1 MSELKS
7 LCARL
12 QRDSDPALT
21 TEVSWTQ
28 LQNRLQSFVDS
39 PPHPHQLPS
48 SGDPPGAGG
57 VSKVEASTSGASTG
71 GTQEGDQ
78 LSVGVSCEG
87 GTPFSDAAVFVVPQR
102 RGRRPGRG
110 RGGRRGGATR
120 GGRRGGRGRQR
131 NPPTPQPSKKLVV
144 GDGELVNLDML
155 GVLGLLGSDCAG
167 PSGGVTREELMRA
180 EEEESPLSS
189 VPAESSASVEERQR
203 VDGTVSGSPGTQEEG
218 GADGGGVKNDEGD
231 RRNDEGDR
239 RNDEGDSRNEGDR
252 RNDEGDSRN
261 EGDRRNDEG
270 DRSSI
275 EGDRKN
281 DEGDRR
287 SDEVDRNNEDDK
299 KSNEGD
305 RQNDEDKKSV
315 EAGRRNDEGDRR
327 SDEGDRSN
335 EDDRKSDEGD
345 LQNDD
350 VEKSDEADRQND
362 DVDRR
367 NGEDDKI
374 AGEDAS
380 KADQGDSSVGE
391 GSRSDDGD
399 AEDREGSDGKKVD
412 STVLMAD
419 SVGVAQELPVGEQ
432 HEEMVVT
439 LSATATPPVGGRDPR
454 TAALS
459 KLEAASGVS
468 GEGVCDEVRCE
479 PPASKPGKR
488 RGRPPKDDSKRK
500 KTENSSGDVENGITA
515 HVDQSGMAAAVL
527 DTSEEVGGAPAPSQK
542 GRRRKT
548 ISKLQSSFLPDIPA
562 FAQVSHR
569 TQPAV
574 GVCITAGLTLHV
586 SLPPSQP
593 LSKAPFTWKGF
604 RAPVVK
610 CNPPKLLRIPKEQR

>member
-12 QRDSDPALT
+12 QRDSDPAPT
-21 TEVSWTQ
+21 SEVSWTQ

-39 PPHPHQLPS
+39 PPHQLPS
-48 SGDPPGAGG
+48 TGDPPGAVE
-57 VSKVEASTSGASTG
+57 VSKVEASASAVITG
-71 GTQEGDQ
+71 TTQEGHQ

-120 GGRRGGRGRQR
+120 GGRRGGRGRQQ
-131 NPPTPQPSKKLVV
+131 NPPTPQLSKKFVV

-167 PSGGVTREELMRA
+167 PSGGVTREELRRA
-180 EEEESPLSS
+180 EEEESPLSL

-203 VDGTVSGSPGTQEEG
+203 VDGTVSGGPGTQEEG
-218 GADGGGVKNDEGD
+218 GADEGGIKNDKC
-231 RRNDEGDR
+231 
-239 RNDEGDSRNEGDR
+239 
-252 RNDEGDSRN
+252 
-261 EGDRRNDEG
+261 DRRNDEG
-270 DRSSI
+270 DRSSV

-281 DEGDRR
+281 AEGDRR
-287 SDEVDRNNEDDK
+287 SDEGDRSNEDDK
-299 KSNEGD
+299 KSDVGD
-305 RQNDEDKKSV
+305 RQNDEDDKKSDK
-315 EAGRRNDEGDRR
+315 GDRQNDEGDRR

-345 LQNDD
+345 RQNDGDRRSDEGDRSNEDDRKSDKGVRQNDED
-350 VEKSDEADRQND
+350 VEKSDEVDRQND
-362 DVDRR
+362 EVDRR
-367 NGEDDKI
+367 NDEDDKI

-391 GSRSDDGD
+391 GGRSDDGD
-399 AEDREGSDGKKVD
+399 AEDREGSDGKKGD

-439 LSATATPPVGGRDPR
+439 LSATATPPVSGRDPR
-454 TAALS
+454 TAALG
-459 KLEAASGVS
+459 KLDAGSGVS
-468 GEGVCDEVRCE
+468 GEGGCDEVRCE
-479 PPASKPGKR
+479 PPTSKPGKR

-500 KTENSSGDVENGITA
+500 KTEDSSGDVENGIAA
-515 HVDQSGMAAAVL
+515 HVDQSGTAAAVL
-527 DTSEEVGGAPAPSQK
+527 DACEEVSGAPAPSQK

-548 ISKLQSSFLPDIPA
+548 ISKLQSSFLPDVPA

-569 TQPAV
+569 TRPAV
-574 GVCITAGLTLHV
+574 GVA
-586 SLPPSQP
+586 SQ
-593 LSKAPFTWKGF
+593 L
-604 RAPVVK
+604 V
-610 CNPPKLLRIPKEQR
+610 